1 VLLALVVGFL
11 VWLLMKLES
20 VRDDQKLY
28 PSSLLRYV
36 VLDYSQRRL
45 IGQLLTSYK
54 LEDMACPLL
63 LEIL

>member
-1 VLLALVVGFL
+1 
-11 VWLLMKLES
+11 MLEA
-20 VRDDQKLY
+20 VRDDQKQS

-36 VLDYSQRRL
+36 VRDYIQRRL
-45 IGQLLTSYK
+45 AGPVLTSYK